1 MITMNPKIKV
11 WEASWTDLGATKG
24 LKTKPFSLLS
34 LVFITRLVRLHKKY
48 SMKAWKIRKTWVGEK
63 SQSQRYIRIHDIN
76 VYSKFK

>member
-48 SMKAWKIRKTWVGEK
+48 LMKAWKIR
-63 SQSQRYIRIHDIN
+63 
-76 VYSKFK
+76 